1 MKPGETMDPRPTAAR
16 EKLAALLVQLEDD
29 PSCGEARLAAAD
41 LALEVALRDA
51 DPFTAD
57 VVESLLSDLPVDSDP
72 RLIESMRDK
81 AMLARSA
88 RRSIAQRHGAS
99 RDSAP
104 QTTAPRAQSGL

>member
-1 MKPGETMDPRPTAAR
+1 MDPRPAAAR
-16 EKLAALLVQLEDD
+16 ERLAALLVDLEAN
-29 PSCGEARLAAAD
+29 PSCGESRLAAAD
-41 LALEVALRDA
+41 LALEIALRDA

-81 AMLARSA
+81 ALLARSA

-99 RDSAP
+99 RDPAP
-104 QTTAPRAQSGL
+104 QPRSPIPQRGA